1 MRIIKPEELKEL
13 NTLDAEVIYPG
24 HVAICI
30 GNGKIVE
37 ASVHNEHEI
46 KVSFEVSPL
55 YAAQKLYSEIA
66 NRVECLFK
74 DAGYQVCHTI
84 SLYGTFEEGIKKIEI
99 EYTIKW

>member
-1 MRIIKPEELKEL
+1 MRVIKPEELKEL
-13 NTLDAEVIYPG
+13 NTLDAEVNYQRL
-24 HVAICI
+24 VL
-30 GNGKIVE
+30 NGKIVE

-74 DAGYQVCHTI
+74 DAGYQVLYKI
-84 SLYGTFEEGIKKIEI
+84 NVYGTFEEGTKKIEI

>member
-13 NTLDAEVIYPG
+13 NTLDAEVNYQRL
-24 HVAICI
+24 VL
-30 GNGKIVE
+30 NGKIVE
-37 ASVHNEHEI
+37 ASVHHEHEN

-99 EYTIKW
+99 EYTISWDK

>member
-13 NTLDAEVIYPG
+13 NTLDAEVNYQRL
-24 HVAICI
+24 VL
-30 GNGKIVE
+30 NGKIVE
-37 ASVHNEHEI
+37 ASVHNKHEI
-46 KVSFEVSPL
+46 KASFKVSPL
-55 YAAQKLYSEIA
+55 YMVQKFYSEIA
-66 NRVECLFK
+66 NCVECLFK

>member
-1 MRIIKPEELKEL
+1 MRIIKPEELKKL
-13 NTLDAEVIYPG
+13 NTLDAEVNYQRL
-24 HVAICI
+24 VL
-30 GNGKIVE
+30 NSKIVE

-46 KVSFEVSPL
+46 KASFEVSPL
-55 YAAQKLYSEIA
+55 YAVQEFYSEIA

-84 SLYGTFEEGIKKIEI
+84 SMYGTFEEGTKKIEI

>member
-13 NTLDAEVIYPG
+13 NALNTEVNYQRL
-24 HVAICI
+24 AL
-30 GNGKIVE
+30 NAKIVE

-46 KVSFEVSPL
+46 KASFEVSPL
-55 YAAQKLYSEIA
+55 YMVQKFYSEIA

-99 EYTIKW
+99 EYTISWDK

>member
-13 NTLDAEVIYPG
+13 NTLDAEVNYQRL
-24 HVAICI
+24 VL
-30 GNGKIVE
+30 NGKIVE

-46 KVSFEVSPL
+46 KVFFEVSPL

-74 DAGYQVCHTI
+74 DAGYQVYHTI

-99 EYTIKW
+99 EYTISWDK

>member
-1 MRIIKPEELKEL
+1 MRVIKPEELKEL
-13 NTLDAEVIYPG
+13 NTLDAEVNYQRL
-24 HVAICI
+24 VL
-30 GNGKIVE
+30 NGKIVE

-46 KVSFEVSPL
+46 KISFEVSPL

-74 DAGYQVCHTI
+74 DAGYQVLYKI
-84 SLYGTFEEGIKKIEI
+84 NVYGTFEEGTKKIEI